1 MAVRERIVDLFRSN
15 PGVYLSGEQI
25 SRELGCSRTAV
36 WKHIESLRQDG
47 FQFEA
52 VTRKGYRLTEEP
64 DKLRKAHIEEA
75 LQTRFMGR
83 QIEVRE
89 AVDSTMNEAHR
100 LVAEG
105 AEEGTLVFAEEQTSG
120 RGRMGRHWHSPK
132 GKGIWMSLI
141 LKPRVPVY
149 FVPQLTLLTA
159 VALCRAIRKECGV
172 EIGIKWPNDLLV
184 KGRKVSGILLEMS
197 GEDERLKY
205 VIIGVGITAN
215 LNGADFPD
223 DLKPV
228 ATSLALESGSP
239 VKREAMIA
247 AFLNELEQ
255 LYDLYLENGFAP
267 IRIMWEA
274 MSVSLNCPIRVKT
287 SQGTVEG
294 RADSLDDSG
303 ALTVIADDG
312 RKVKIYSGDVELR

>member
-1 MAVRERIVDLFRSN
+1 MAVRKRIVDLFRSN

-25 SRELGCSRTAV
+25 SREMGCSRTAV
-36 WKHIESLRQDG
+36 WKHIEGLRQDG

-52 VTRKGYRLTEEP
+52 VTRKGYRLIEEP
-64 DKLRKAHIEEA
+64 AKLRAALIEEA
-75 LQTRFMGR
+75 LQTRLMGR
-83 QIEVRE
+83 HVEVRE

-105 AEEGTLVFAEEQTSG
+105 AAEGTLVFAEEQTSG
-120 RGRMGRHWHSPK
+120 RGRMGRYWHSPK

-159 VALCRAIRKECGV
+159 VALCRAIRRECGV

-205 VIIGVGITAN
+205 VIAGVGITAN
-215 LNGADFPD
+215 LTETDFPEE
-223 DLKPV
+223 LKPV

-239 VKREAMIA
+239 IEREALIA

-287 SQGTVEG
+287 SEGMLEG

-303 ALTVIADDG
+303 ALTVITEDG